1 MSRGRKLSQS
11 WESNAQNIKETD
23 RHDNMKVT
31 NSTGSIVSYQEGH
44 NIPVTEHKINLSE
57 KTDNLIMI

>member
-1 MSRGRKLSQS
+1 
-11 WESNAQNIKETD
+11 
-23 RHDNMKVT
+23 MKVT